1 MNLRIVLTELVDCL
15 SDLGASLDALEAE
28 LIASGQLTTDA
39 ISRRFAAHKSSAEFV
54 LAPVRSMIAQL
65 PE

>member
-1 MNLRIVLTELVDCL
+1 MKAILTEIVDRL

-28 LIASGQLTTDA
+28 LIANGVVRTDS
-39 ISRRFAAHKSSAEFV
+39 ISRRFAAHMSSVESDLFR
-54 LAPVRSMIAQL
+54 VRSMIAQL